1 MKKIVLIL
9 MIIISL
15 TSYGKSINFNQLQER
30 DGIDYEKNQQIPYT
44 GSVLSHYESGE
55 IKSEKN
61 YKNGEKDG
69 KWIFYD
75 ENGKIDRRKYYKIG
89 DLLVKGYNYNPDYD
103 NPIDYRMLSL
113 NYGRIGEIEVEKTGK
128 TEKPF
133 YGEDQ
138 IYSEGNYKN
147 DKKEGEWIFYDSNN
161 KITAKGSYKNG
172 EPFGEWI
179 KYDYNG
185 HIEYKENFENISLE
199 EKSINTNQLQ
209 NKDEMNY
216 EEIENLYTGESITY
230 YESGEIKSKASYKNG
245 KLDGEAIT
253 YYKNGGTE
261 YKANYREG
269 MLNEESIIHYKNQQT
284 EEKVSYKDKR
294 LNENLMT
301 KIILSIFLMFGLFI
315 GYHFIKIKC
324 RIIKSIIKDEKPSL
338 NELIK
343 VKNKIHLRKSIFF
356 KKSNIINNENDYL
369 KFIEEV
375 RYRHVIYRKE
385 VTEEVFLD
393 IFLNI
398 TKECSE
404 KNKGKLLK
412 DFITSKLEKNI
423 KESKKFQK
431 DLF

>member
-1 MKKIVLIL
+1 MKKILLIL
-9 MIIISL
+9 LFSISL
-15 TSYGKSINFNQLQER
+15 MSYGKTINFDQLQNKN
-30 DGIDYEKNQQIPYT
+30 GIYYEINKETPYT
-44 GSVLSHYESGE
+44 GTVISYYETGQ
-55 IKSEKN
+55 IKLKRN
-61 YKNGEKDG
+61 YKNGKKDG
-69 KWIFYD
+69 EWIFYD
-75 ENGKIDRRKYYKIG
+75 ENGEIDRRKNYKIG

-103 NPIDYRMLSL
+103 NPIDYSMLRL

-128 TEKPF
+128 TESPF

-147 DKKEGEWIFYDSNN
+147 EKKEGEWIFYDSNN
-161 KITAKGSYKNG
+161 KIAAKGSYKEG

-185 HIEYKENFENISLE
+185 DIEYKENFENISLE
-199 EKSINTNQLQ
+199 KKSINPNQLQ
-209 NKDEMNY
+209 DKDETNY

-253 YYKNGGTE
+253 YYKNGEIE
-261 YKANYREG
+261 YKGNYKDGILDRGSIIQYENQKIEEKANFKDKK
-269 MLNEESIIHYKNQQT
+269 LNEK
-284 EEKVSYKDKR
+284 
-294 LNENLMT
+294 LMR
-301 KIILSIFLMFGLFI
+301 KIMLSIFLIFGLFI
-315 GYHFIKIKC
+315 GYHSIRIKSK
-324 RIIKSIIKDEKPSL
+324 IIKAVIKGEDK
-338 NELIK
+338 K
-343 VKNKIHLRKSIFF
+343 HWKKILFL
-356 KKSNIINNENDYL
+356 KKSNVINNENDYL
-369 KFIEEV
+369 KFVEEV

-423 KESKKFQK
+423 KEWKKFEK